1 LHAEGKTEEAR
12 ADLARLAIIKQQRA
26 EAAKRREE
34 ERRGTRVLAT
44 LCIII
49 RIKTISMAVK
59 MFLFSRKR
67 SSKTDKNGTSPKS
80 PWQEDDM
87 ILEAYLRCHLL
98 NDVSMS
104 GFVWNF

>member
-1 LHAEGKTEEAR
+1 
-12 ADLARLAIIKQQRA
+12 
-26 EAAKRREE
+26 
-34 ERRGTRVLAT
+34 
-44 LCIII
+44 
-49 RIKTISMAVK
+49 MAVK

-87 ILEAYLRCHLL
+87 ILKAYLRCHLL

-104 GFVWNF
+104 GFVWDF